1 MEWRR
6 NREVWVVDVVD
17 RQVQVVVPKGEPPK
31 MPGQK
36 EDERR
41 LEATRVRRAKS
52 TRCGMRC
59 WVIGPYSAAVVAGMA
74 RSGTCCGK
82 VGGATTLL
90 GLPLVCARA
99 VSPRMGST
107 TVTVVA
113 AGA

>member
-1 MEWRR
+1 MEWRQ

-17 RQVQVVVPKGEPPK
+17 RQVQVVVLKGEPPK

-41 LEATRVRRAKS
+41 LEATRVRRAKGHEV
-52 TRCGMRC
+52 RNE
-59 WVIGPYSAAVVAGMA
+59 VLGPYSAAVVAGMA